1 MSVIRE
7 HARGYKTPDP
17 ISAVLGSQQ
26 YAENYAPK
34 GLTAAVLGAHTTDA
48 LKVSR
53 YYMMTEPKIVVD
65 FEPSPLDGLFY
76 VDEKRAFFMAQ
87 GIVYIPVFLKER
99 LTPAQFELRFAEARA
114 AVAGTS
120 GDRATRLAL
129 DKVPLDEAMEDPEIV
144 AYIDRESMRRVADQM
159 SAGKNWRGA
168 AKTNVIIRT
177 KKAVAAEVRERLIKH
192 GGLGPDIRASFTTV
206 AAG

>member
-34 GLTAAVLGAHTTDA
+34 GLTAAVLGAHTTDVVT
-48 LKVSR
+48 VSR
-53 YYMMTEPKIVVD
+53 YYLMTEPKVVVD

-76 VDEKRAFFMAQ
+76 VDEKRAFFMGL

-99 LTPAQFELRFAEARA
+99 LTPAQFELRYADARK
-114 AVAGTS
+114 AVLQTA
-120 GDRATRLAL
+120 GDRGTRLAL
-129 DKVPLDEAMEDPEIV
+129 DGVPLDEAMQDTEVV
-144 AYIDRESMRRVADQM
+144 AYIDRETVRRVEEQIA
-159 SAGKNWRGA
+159 AGRNLRGA
-168 AKTNVIIRT
+168 AKQHVIAST
-177 KKAVAAEVRERLIKH
+177 KKEVAAEVRKRLVNH
-192 GGLGPDIRASFTTV
+192 GGLGAEFRASFTTV